1 MVCGCK
7 EHCIPSIE
15 EAAKIS
21 SLVAPPIYL
30 LKSQKYHIWYD
41 PRCSPRSTHVPRH
54 HADTTTTTTTT
65 HDIDTTIE
73 LQRKHYT
80 RARKVHNRRC
90 STSPLKNNNINISS
104 SSNYSSSTRIPIVKS
119 STHTTITTFRSKLKH
134 RRFLRSSLL
143 RSSCCDDTTPPRCL
157 TLTERSPT
165 SSIGTKCPSWWR
177 R

>member
-1 MVCGCK
+1 MGAQSVQFSGKSASACCLKFLLAVPVREERKSVNLRVVKSCTRISSGNNSYMVCGCK

-90 STSPLKNNNINISS
+90 STSPLKNNN
-104 SSNYSSSTRIPIVKS
+104 
-119 STHTTITTFRSKLKH
+119 
-134 RRFLRSSLL
+134 
-143 RSSCCDDTTPPRCL
+143 
-157 TLTERSPT
+157 
-165 SSIGTKCPSWWR
+165 
-177 R
+177 